1 MEKKLKELFNVI
13 MEEMKTNDEFK
24 KKIEV
29 VLGGEDK
36 PKKKVKKK
44 VIIEPKLN
52 PLELISKSEVDL
64 REKLS
69 ELEVIDLKNIIKFYE
84 MDNTNSSSRWRKKER
99 LVNYI
104 VDVSKSRISRGN
116 AFREWIKKH
125 LHIIS
130 IFCIVK
136 IYQ

>member
-44 VIIEPKLN
+44 L
-52 PLELISKSEVDL
+52 LL
-64 REKLS
+64 KLS
-69 ELEVIDLKNIIKFYE
+69 
-84 MDNTNSSSRWRKKER
+84 
-99 LVNYI
+99 
-104 VDVSKSRISRGN
+104 
-116 AFREWIKKH
+116 
-125 LHIIS
+125 
-130 IFCIVK
+130 
-136 IYQ
+136 

>member
-44 VIIEPKLN
+44 VSEM
-52 PLELISKSEVDL
+52 EL
-64 REKLS
+64 RNKLS

-84 MDNTNSSSRWRKKER
+84 MDNTNSCSRWKKKDR
-99 LVNYI
+99 LINYI
-104 VDVSKSRISRGN
+104 IDVSKSRVNRGN
-116 AFREWIKKH
+116 AFRD
-125 LHIIS
+125 
-130 IFCIVK
+130 
-136 IYQ
+136 

>member
-44 VIIEPKLN
+44 VIIEAKLN
-52 PLELISKSEVDL
+52 PLLLISNSEMEL
-64 REKLS
+64 RNKLS

-84 MDNTNSSSRWRKKER
+84 MDNTNSCSRWKKKDR
-99 LVNYI
+99 LINYI
-104 VDVSKSRISRGN
+104 IDVSKV
-116 AFREWIKKH
+116 EWIEVMHSEINYKYWNRTRKDREVFGV
-125 LHIIS
+125 I
-130 IFCIVK
+130 
-136 IYQ
+136 

>member
-44 VIIEPKLN
+44 VIIEAKLN
-52 PLELISKSEVDL
+52 PLLLISNSEMELRNKLLIWKILLSFMKWIIRILVVDGKRKIGL
-64 REKLS
+64 L
-69 ELEVIDLKNIIKFYE
+69 II
-84 MDNTNSSSRWRKKER
+84 
-99 LVNYI
+99 
-104 VDVSKSRISRGN
+104 
-116 AFREWIKKH
+116 
-125 LHIIS
+125 
-130 IFCIVK
+130 
-136 IYQ
+136 

>member
-13 MEEMKTNDEFK
+13 MEEIKTNEEFK
-24 KKIEV
+24 KKVESALAV
-29 VLGGEDK
+29 EYK

-44 VIIEPKLN
+44 VVIEPKLN

-84 MDNTNSSSRWRKKER
+84 MDNTSSCSRWKKKDR
-99 LVNYI
+99 LINYVI
-104 VDVSKSRISRGN
+104 DVSKSRVNRGN
-116 AFREWIKKH
+116 AFRN
-125 LHIIS
+125 
-130 IFCIVK
+130 
-136 IYQ
+136 